1 MARRTK
7 EDAVATRSGLLD
19 AAEQVF
25 LEQGV
30 SRASLAAIAEQAGA
44 TRGAVYWHFK
54 DKLDLFNAM
63 IDRVSLPLDQ
73 VLYGGGA
80 GLASA
85 APLQRICRVMHVL
98 LNGLAHDE
106 HLRRVFTI
114 MMHRVEFVGEF
125 VALQARHTASMDECS
140 GKFAL
145 DMEAAAEQWG
155 VALRYSPKQLARGL
169 TSLLDGLM
177 HTWLIG
183 GQSFD
188 LVEDGFATIQVYL
201 MGAGLPQ
208 EAVRAAF
215 LAAASERAAEG

>member
-73 VLYGGGA
+73 VLYGDGVA
-80 GLASA
+80 LASA
-85 APLQRICRVMHVL
+85 APLQRICRVMYVL

-140 GKFAL
+140 GKLAL
-145 DMEAAAEQWG
+145 DMEAAAEQLG

-188 LVEDGFATIQVYL
+188 LVEDGFASIQVYL

-208 EAVRAAF
+208 EAVHAAF
-215 LAAASERAAEG
+215 LAVASERVAKG